1 MRKVAIL
8 ALHLG
13 FGGTERA
20 VISEANLLA
29 DFCEVEIFSLYQLEE
44 KPAFHVDE
52 RVKVTYLSK
61 GLRPNKEELRAAFH
75 SKNPFRIL
83 KEGLRSA
90 WILFLRRLLMIRAIR
105 KSEADIMISSR
116 YLYHRLLTRYA
127 REGVICIAQEHNHH
141 NNDQNY
147 IAQQLRAIEYMDY
160 FMPVSQ
166 ELTDFWAPLMPLGVK
181 CRYIPHHL
189 EYIPE
194 TLSPLTEKN
203 IACVGRLTKE
213 KGLDDLLL
221 VINDL
226 IRKYPDWT
234 LHIAGDG
241 EEREHLENLIDQL
254 SLKEHVVLHGYLGRP
269 QLDEMLHHSSVYVMT
284 SHTESFGLVLI
295 EAQSHGLPCVAFDSA
310 QGAQEIITSE
320 ENGILIP
327 NRSREQMAAALERLM
342 TDAEYRHAIGE
353 AGRQNA
359 LSYSADAIR
368 DRWQYFMQSFR
379 LNH

>member
-1 MRKVAIL
+1 MKKIAIL

-20 VISEANLLA
+20 VISEANLLS
-29 DFCEVEIFSLYQLEE
+29 DFCQVEIYCLYRLTEQ
-44 KPAFHVDE
+44 PAFTVNE

-61 GLRPNKEELRAAFH
+61 GLRPNKEELRAAFR

-83 KEGLRSA
+83 KEGFRSA
-90 WILFLRRLLMIRAIR
+90 WILFLRRFLMICAVR
-105 KSEADIMISSR
+105 KSDADIMISSR
-116 YLYHRLLTRYA
+116 YLYHKLLTRHA

-141 NNDQNY
+141 NNDPKY
-147 IAQQLRAIEYMDY
+147 IKNQLHAIEEMDY

-166 ELTDFWAPLMPLGVK
+166 ELTDFWTPLMPLGVK

-189 EYIPE
+189 EYLPDN
-194 TLSPLTEKN
+194 LSPLTEKN
-203 IACVGRLTKE
+203 IVSVGRLTKE
-213 KGLDDLLL
+213 KGIDDLIL
-221 VINDL
+221 IFNDL

-241 EEREHLENLIDQL
+241 EERKHLENMIDHL
-254 SLKEHVVLHGYLGRP
+254 SLKDHVVLHGYLGRP
-269 QLDEMLHHSSVYVMT
+269 QLDKMLQHSSLYVMT

-310 QGAQEIITSE
+310 QGAKEIIDSGK
-320 ENGILIP
+320 NGILIP
-327 NRSREQMAAALERLM
+327 DRSREKMMAVLERLM
-342 TDAEYRHAIGE
+342 TDKEYRRTIGQ
-353 AGRQNA
+353 AGRENA

-368 DRWQYFMQSFR
+368 DRWQYFMQSFK
-379 LNH
+379 LYK